1 MAQSSNSNPDA
12 LALIIQFAQARG
24 MPAEQVGSVRGLEFE
39 SESGLVARASPHPQ
53 DEGRLMI
60 DIEILTLEDA
70 VLQARNDAVLALH
83 QLNYAARFEHDW
95 MIVIDDGSVLTI
107 GTSLDVAYLDDSA
120 LESHLA
126 EGVERAQALRTLWQ
140 ELVSSAGNA
149 DDTEPAQ
156 TASLTAPMIR
166 A

>member
-1 MAQSSNSNPDA
+1 MALSSNLNPDA
-12 LALIIQFAQARG
+12 LGLITRFAQARG
-24 MPAEQVGSVRGLEFE
+24 MLTEPASSVRGLEFE
-39 SESGLVARASPHPQ
+39 SESGLVARVRPHPQ

-60 DIEILTLEDA
+60 DIEILTLEDV
-70 VLQARNDAVLALH
+70 VLQANNDAVVALH

-95 MIVIDDGSVLTI
+95 MIVIDDDSVLTI
-107 GTSLDVAYLDDSA
+107 GTSLDVAHLDDSA

-126 EGVERAQALRTLWQ
+126 EGVERAQALHTLWQ

-149 DDTEPAQ
+149 RDTGPVL
-156 TASLTAPMIR
+156 TTSLTDPMIR